1 MGSNASEA
9 TFFSGANAEIF
20 RRARELRKNQTTA
33 EQILWEKLRG
43 KRINGIRFRRQHPIS
58 NFIVDF
64 YCHQKKLI
72 IEVDGG
78 IHRDKNVNEKDE
90 CRTIELEKLGLTV
103 IRFTNE
109 EIETNIG
116 EVICKIKSLCP
127 TLHSSSGEGSK
138 LVHDLKSPIWGI

>member
-1 MGSNASEA
+1 MASNSSEA
-9 TFFSGANAEIF
+9 AFFFGANAEIF
-20 RRARELRKNQTTA
+20 KRAGELRINQTA
-33 EQILWEKLRG
+33 VEKILWEELRE
-43 KRINGIRFRRQHPIS
+43 KKINGLRFRRQHPIS

-64 YCHQKKLI
+64 YCHRKKLV

-78 IHRDKNVNEKDE
+78 IHRDREVKEKDE

-116 EVICKIKSLCP
+116 EVINKIRNLAPPCP
-127 TLHSSSGEGSK
+127 PQVGR
-138 LVHDLKSPIWGI
+138 VLKENAKRLSI